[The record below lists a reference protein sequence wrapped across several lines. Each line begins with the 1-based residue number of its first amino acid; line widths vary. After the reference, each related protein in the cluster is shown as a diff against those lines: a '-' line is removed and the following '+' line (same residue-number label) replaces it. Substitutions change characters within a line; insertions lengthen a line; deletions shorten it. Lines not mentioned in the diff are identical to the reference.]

1 MRIGIDIDN
10 TLTDV
15 QKELSIALYEYAK
28 SLGKEVGDSP
38 AYIEDVKDDGRIYQE
53 KYNLSYEE
61 LMYFMNVIQEKIMNN
76 ATPRFGVHEVINTLK
91 SQNDKIYIIT
101 ARDSEFHSDP
111 YLLSKNWLE
120 SNNIKYDKL
129 IVNARNKVP
138 ICVKEKIDVF
148 IDDKLSNC
156 INISRVGV
164 KAVRIGNTR
173 GTHEGVETFTRWLDI
188 YDYISKLKNGEI

>member
-10 TLTDV
+10 TLSDI
-15 QKELSIALYEYAK
+15 KSEISIALYEYAK
-28 SLGKEVGDSP
+28 SLGKSVGDKP
-38 AYIEDVKDDGRIYQE
+38 VYIEDVKDDGRIYQE
-53 KYNLSYEE
+53 KYNLNYEE
-61 LMYFMNVIQEKIMNN
+61 LMYFMNVIQEKIMAN

-91 SQNDKIYIIT
+91 ADKDIIYIIT
-101 ARDSEFHSDP
+101 ERDSEFHEDP

-138 ICVKEKIDVF
+138 ICVKEKIDIF

-156 INISRVGV
+156 VSIGKVGV
-164 KAVRIGNTR
+164 KTIRIGSSR
-173 GTHEGVETFTRWLDI
+173 STHEGVETFTSWLEI
-188 YDYISKLKNGEI
+188 YDYIKKIKTGEV